1 MTLTANAHI
10 NISAILGIHFMPTL
24 TSYDPINRAP
34 LGDVPITEPAQ
45 MPVVVLRAKQAQKT
59 WGALSLTQR
68 QQKVAQAYECLTAVE
83 EQLTLLI
90 SKEMGKDY
98 RRASYEV
105 AGTIQNATY
114 FTQEIA
120 QALKTEQMGRNGEM
134 QYRPLGVVG
143 VISPWNYP
151 LAMAN
156 NLLLPALVAGNSVVL
171 KPSEE
176 TPLVADL
183 FVRTLNQ
190 VLPENVLQIAHG
202 DAEIGKALVNSEIN
216 MVAFTGS
223 LAAGKHIMASAASGL
238 KRLVMELGGNDP
250 LIVMASA
257 DIDEAVQFSVASSF
271 ENTGQMCTS
280 TERIYVDER
289 IADEFEQKVVA
300 LARRYQAGAW
310 DQHNVN
316 IGPIVNPKQHAN
328 VLSQLEDAKAKGAT
342 FLLGKHHYQ
351 LPYIQP
357 TVVTGITPDMLLERD
372 ETFGPVVAISRFKHL
387 SEAVERANASPYGL
401 GAVVFGGAGANA
413 VAQQMEA
420 GMVAINQGA
429 GGLGPWVGAKQS
441 GFGFHGTAAGHR
453 QFAQLRIISQ

>member
-1 MTLTANAHI
+1 
-10 NISAILGIHFMPTL
+10 MPTL

-34 LGDVPITEPAQ
+34 LGDVLITEPAQ
-45 MPVVVLRAKQAQKT
+45 IPAIVLRAKQAQKS
-59 WGALSLTQR
+59 WSALSLDER
-68 QQKVAQAYECLTAVE
+68 QQKIVQAYEKLTSVE
-83 EQLTLLI
+83 DQLALLI

-98 RRASYEV
+98 RRATYEV
-105 AGTIQNATY
+105 AGTVQNAAY

-120 QALKTEQMGRNGEM
+120 QALKTESMGRNAEM
-134 QYRPLGVVG
+134 QYRPLGVVA

-176 TPLVADL
+176 TPLVAEL
-183 FVRTLNQ
+183 FVKTLNK
-190 VLPENVLQIAHG
+190 VLPKNVLQIAHG
-202 DAEIGKALVNSEIN
+202 DGETGKALVDADIN

-223 LAAGKHIMASAASGL
+223 LTAGKHIMASAASGL

-250 LIVMASA
+250 LIVMANA
-257 DIDEAVQFSVASSF
+257 DIDEAVQFAVASSF

-310 DQHNVN
+310 DQNNAN
-316 IGPIVNPKQHAN
+316 IGPIVNPKQHAK
-328 VLSQLEDAKAKGAT
+328 VLSQLENAHAKGAK
-342 FLLGKHHYQ
+342 FLLGTHNYE

-357 TVVTGITPDMLLERD
+357 TVLTGITPNMLLEQD
-372 ETFGPVVAISRFKHL
+372 ETFGPVVAISRFKEL
-387 SEAVERANASPYGL
+387 SEAVDRANASAYGL
-401 GAVVFGGAGANA
+401 GAVVFGGAGADN

-420 GMVAINQGA
+420 GMVGINQGA
-429 GGLGPWVGAKQS
+429 GGIGPWVGAKQS
-441 GFGFHGTAAGHR
+441 GFGYHGSAAGHR
-453 QFAQLRIISQ
+453 QFAQLRVISK

>member
-1 MTLTANAHI
+1 MSI
-10 NISAILGIHFMPTL
+10 L
-24 TSYDPINRAP
+24 TSYDPLNRAP
-34 LGDVPITEPAQ
+34 LGSIPITEPADI
-45 MPVVVLRAKQAQKT
+45 PVTVLRAKQAQKE
-59 WGALSLTQR
+59 WSALSIEQR
-68 QQKVAQAYECLTAVE
+68 QQKVVRAYQQLTAVE

-90 SKEMGKDY
+90 SKEMGKDS

-105 AGTIQNATY
+105 MGTIQNAAY
-114 FTQEIA
+114 FIEEIG
-120 QALKTEQMGRNGEM
+120 QALHTESMGGNAEM
-134 QYRPLGVVG
+134 QYRALGVVA

-156 NLLLPALVAGNSVVL
+156 NLLLPALIAGNTVVL

-183 FVRTLNQ
+183 FVKTLNQ
-190 VLPENVLQIAHG
+190 VLPEHVLQITHG
-202 DAEIGKALVNSEIN
+202 DAETGKALVNADIN

-223 LAAGKHIMASAASGL
+223 QAAGKHIMASAASGL

-257 DIDEAVQFSVASSF
+257 DIDKAVQFAVASSF
-271 ENTGQMCTS
+271 ENSGQMCTS

-289 IADEFEQKVVA
+289 VADEFEQKVVA
-300 LARRYQAGAW
+300 LANRYQAGAW
-310 DQHNVN
+310 DQKNVN

-328 VLSQLEDAKAKGAT
+328 ILSQLEDAQTKGAK
-342 FLLGKHHYQ
+342 FLLGKAYYE

-357 TVVTGITPDMLLERD
+357 TVVTDITEDMLLEKN
-372 ETFGPVVAISRFKHL
+372 ETFGPVVAISRFKQL

-401 GAVVFGGAGANA
+401 AAVVFGGRDANA

-420 GMVAINQGA
+420 GMVAVNQGA

-453 QFAQLRIISQ
+453 QFTQLRMVNK

>member
-1 MTLTANAHI
+1 
-10 NISAILGIHFMPTL
+10 MPTL
-24 TSYDPINRAP
+24 TSYNPINRKP
-34 LGDVPITEPAQ
+34 LGDVPITEPAE
-45 MPVVVLRAKQAQKT
+45 MPAVVLRAKKAQKS
-59 WGALSLTQR
+59 WSALSLGER
-68 QQKVAQAYECLTAVE
+68 QQVLVKAYEALTAVE
-83 EQLTLLI
+83 DQLTLLV

-105 AGTIQNATY
+105 GGTIQNTAY

-120 QALKTEQMGRNGEM
+120 QALQSESMGHDGEM
-134 QYRPLGVVG
+134 QYRPLGVVA

-176 TPLVADL
+176 TPLVAEL
-183 FVRTLNQ
+183 FVNTLNQ
-190 VLPENVLQIAHG
+190 ILPENVLQIAHG
-202 DAEIGKALVNSEIN
+202 DAETGKALVNDDIN

-257 DIDEAVQFSVASSF
+257 DIDEAVQFAVASSF

-280 TERIYVDER
+280 TERIYVDEHV
-289 IADEFEQKVVA
+289 ANEFEQKVVA
-300 LARRYQAGAW
+300 LARRYQAGPW

-328 VLSQLEDAKAKGAT
+328 VLSQLKDANAKGAK
-342 FLLGKHHYQ
+342 FLLGKPHYE

-357 TVVTGITPDMLLERD
+357 TVVTGITSNMMLEQD
-372 ETFGPVVAISRFKHL
+372 ETFGPVVAISRFNHL

-401 GAVVFGGAGANA
+401 GAVVFGGAGAND
-413 VAQQMEA
+413 VAEQMEA
-420 GMVAINQGA
+420 GMVAINKSA

-453 QFAQLRIISQ
+453 QFSQVRVINK

>member
-1 MTLTANAHI
+1 MQTLI
-10 NISAILGIHFMPTL
+10 
-24 TSYDPINRAP
+24 SYDPINRAP
-34 LGDVPITEPAQ
+34 LGEVPITEPVD
-45 MPVVVLRAKQAQKT
+45 MPALVLRAKKAQKP
-59 WGALSLTQR
+59 WLALSLDER
-68 QQKVAQAYECLTAVE
+68 QQKVMKAYERLAEVE

-105 AGTIQNATY
+105 AGTVQNAAY

-120 QALKTEQMGRNGEM
+120 QALKAESMGSNAEM
-134 QYRPLGVVG
+134 QYRPLGIVA

-156 NLLLPALVAGNSVVL
+156 NLLLPALIAGNSVVL

-183 FVRTLNQ
+183 FVKTLNQ

-202 DAEIGKALVNSEIN
+202 DAKTGKALVNADIN

-257 DIDEAVQFSVASSF
+257 DIDRAVQFAVASSF

-300 LARRYQAGAW
+300 LASRYQAGAW
-310 DQHNVN
+310 DQNNVN
-316 IGPIVNPKQHAN
+316 IGPIVNPKQHAK
-328 VLSQLEDAKAKGAT
+328 VLSQLEDAQAKGAS
-342 FLLGKHHYQ
+342 FLLGKHHYA

-372 ETFGPVVAISRFKHL
+372 ETFGPVVAISRFEQL
-387 SEAVERANASPYGL
+387 SEAIERANASPYGL

-413 VAQQMEA
+413 VAEQMEA

-453 QFAQLRIISQ
+453 QFSQLRIINK

>member
-1 MTLTANAHI
+1 M
-10 NISAILGIHFMPTL
+10 STL
-24 TSYDPINRAP
+24 TSYSPIDRKP
-34 LGDVPITEPAQ
+34 LGDVPITEPAE
-45 MPVVVLRAKQAQKT
+45 MSAVVLRAKNAQKS
-59 WGALSLTQR
+59 WAARSIDKR
-68 QQKVAQAYECLTAVE
+68 QEEVIKAYEALMAVE

-105 AGTIQNATY
+105 GGTIQNTSY
-114 FTQEIA
+114 FSQEIA
-120 QALKTEQMGRNGEM
+120 QALESESMGRDGEM
-134 QYRPLGVVG
+134 QYRPLGVVAI
-143 VISPWNYP
+143 ISPWNYP

-156 NLLLPALVAGNSVVL
+156 NLLLPALIAGNSVVL

-176 TPLVADL
+176 TPLVAEL
-183 FVRTLNQ
+183 FVNTLNK

-202 DAEIGKALVNSEIN
+202 DATTGKALVNADIN

-223 LAAGKHIMASAASGL
+223 QAAGKHIMASAASGL

-250 LIVMASA
+250 LIVMAGA
-257 DIDEAVQFSVASSF
+257 DIDRAAQFAVASSF

-289 IADEFEQKVVA
+289 VADEFEQKVVT
-300 LARRYQAGAW
+300 LARRYQAGPW
-310 DQHNVN
+310 DQSNVN

-328 VLSQLEDAKAKGAT
+328 VLSQLKDANAKGAT
-342 FLLGKHHYQ
+342 FLLGTPHYE

-357 TVVTGITPDMLLERD
+357 TVVTGITPDMTLECD
-372 ETFGPVVAISRFKHL
+372 ETFGPVVAISRFNHL
-387 SEAVERANASPYGL
+387 SEAVERANASSYGL
-401 GAVVFGGAGANA
+401 GAVVFGGAGANN
-413 VAQQMEA
+413 VAEQMEA
-420 GMVAINQGA
+420 GMVAINKGA

-453 QFAQLRIISQ
+453 QFSQVRIINR

>member
-1 MTLTANAHI
+1 MNLLPRRIEVHATLG
-10 NISAILGIHFMPTL
+10 SYFMPTL
-24 TSYDPINRAP
+24 TSYDPINREP
-34 LGDVPITEPAQ
+34 LGDIPITEPTHMSA
-45 MPVVVLRAKQAQKT
+45 VVLRAKQAQKL
-59 WGALSLTQR
+59 WSALSLDER
-68 QQKVAQAYECLTAVE
+68 QQKVMLAYEHLTALE
-83 EQLTLLI
+83 EQLALLI

-105 AGTIQNATY
+105 TGTVQNAAY

-120 QALKTEQMGRNGEM
+120 QALNTESIGHNAEI
-134 QYRPLGVVG
+134 QYRPLGVVA

-156 NLLLPALVAGNSVVL
+156 NLLLPALLAGNTVVL

-176 TPLVADL
+176 TPLVAEL
-183 FVRTLNQ
+183 FVKTLNQ

-202 DAEIGKALVNSEIN
+202 DAETGKALVNSDIN

-223 LAAGKHIMASAASGL
+223 IAAGKHIMASAASGL

-257 DIDEAVQFSVASSF
+257 DIDKAVQFAVASSF

-280 TERIYVDER
+280 TERVYVDER
-289 IADEFEQKVVA
+289 VAYEFEKKVVA
-300 LARRYQAGAW
+300 LASRYRAGAW
-310 DQHNVN
+310 DQNNVN

-328 VLSQLEDAKAKGAT
+328 ILSQLEDAQAKGAK
-342 FLLGKHHYQ
+342 FLLGEAHYE

-357 TVVTGITPDMLLERD
+357 TVVTGIRPDMLLERD
-372 ETFGPVVAISRFKHL
+372 ETFGPVVAISRFKQL

-401 GAVVFGGAGANA
+401 AAVVFGGADANA

-429 GGLGPWVGAKQS
+429 GGIGPWVGAKQS

-453 QFAQLRIISQ
+453 QFAQLRIINK

>member
-1 MTLTANAHI
+1 
-10 NISAILGIHFMPTL
+10 MPTL

-34 LGDVPITEPAQ
+34 LGDVLITEPAQ
-45 MPVVVLRAKQAQKT
+45 IPAIIVRAKQAQKS
-59 WGALSLTQR
+59 WSALSLDER
-68 QQKVAQAYECLTAVE
+68 QQKVVQAYEKLTSVE
-83 EQLTLLI
+83 DQLALLI

-98 RRASYEV
+98 RRATYEV
-105 AGTIQNATY
+105 AGTVQNAAY

-120 QALKTEQMGRNGEM
+120 QALKTESMGRNAEM
-134 QYRPLGVVG
+134 QYRPLGVVA

-176 TPLVADL
+176 TPLVAEL
-183 FVRTLNQ
+183 FVKTLNK
-190 VLPENVLQIAHG
+190 VLPKNVLQIAHG
-202 DAEIGKALVNSEIN
+202 DGETGKALVDADIN

-223 LAAGKHIMASAASGL
+223 LTAGKHIMASAASGL

-257 DIDEAVQFSVASSF
+257 DIDEAVQFAVASSF

-300 LARRYQAGAW
+300 LARRYQAGSW
-310 DQHNVN
+310 DQNNAN
-316 IGPIVNPKQHAN
+316 IGPIVNPKQHAK
-328 VLSQLEDAKAKGAT
+328 VLSQLENAHAKGAK
-342 FLLGKHHYQ
+342 FLLGTHNYE

-357 TVVTGITPDMLLERD
+357 TVVTGITPDMLLEQD
-372 ETFGPVVAISRFKHL
+372 ETFGPVVAISRFKEL
-387 SEAVERANASPYGL
+387 SEAVDRANASAYGL
-401 GAVVFGGAGANA
+401 GAVVFGGAGADN

-420 GMVAINQGA
+420 GMVGINQGA
-429 GGLGPWVGAKQS
+429 GGIGPWVGAKQS
-441 GFGFHGTAAGHR
+441 GFGYHGSAAGHR
-453 QFAQLRIISQ
+453 QFAQLRVISK

>member
-1 MTLTANAHI
+1 
-10 NISAILGIHFMPTL
+10 MPTL
-24 TSYDPINRAP
+24 TSYDPLNRAP
-34 LGDVPITEPAQ
+34 LGDVPIAEPTHIPAI
-45 MPVVVLRAKQAQKT
+45 VLRAKQAQKS
-59 WGALSLTQR
+59 WAVLSLVER
-68 QQKVAQAYECLTAVE
+68 KQKVLQAYERLTAVE
-83 EQLTLLI
+83 DPLALLI
-90 SKEMGKDY
+90 SKEMGKDH

-105 AGTIQNATY
+105 AGTVQNAAY
-114 FTQEIA
+114 FIHEIE
-120 QALKTEQMGRNGEM
+120 QALQNESIGRNGEM
-134 QYRPLGVVG
+134 QYRPLGVVA

-183 FVRTLNQ
+183 FVKTLNQ
-190 VLPENVLQIAHG
+190 VLPEGVLQIAHG
-202 DAEIGKALVNSEIN
+202 DAETGKALVNTEIN

-257 DIDEAVQFSVASSF
+257 DIDEAVQFAVASSF

-280 TERIYVDER
+280 TERIYVDDR

-300 LARRYQAGAW
+300 LASRYKAGAW

-328 VLSQLEDAKAKGAT
+328 VLSQLEDAQNKGAK
-342 FLLGKHHYQ
+342 FLLGKHQYEM
-351 LPYIQP
+351 PYIQP
-357 TVVTGITPDMLLERD
+357 TVVTDITPDMLLEKD
-372 ETFGPVVAISRFKHL
+372 ETFGPVVAISRFKKL
-387 SEAVERANASPYGL
+387 SEAVERANASAYGL
-401 GAVVFGGAGANA
+401 GAVVFGGAGADA

-420 GMVAINQGA
+420 GMVGINQGA
-429 GGLGPWVGAKQS
+429 GGIGPWVGAKQS
-441 GFGFHGTAAGHR
+441 GFGFHGTVAGHR
-453 QFAQLRIISQ
+453 QFAQLRVISN

>member
-1 MTLTANAHI
+1 
-10 NISAILGIHFMPTL
+10 MPTL

-34 LGDVPITEPAQ
+34 LGDVPITEPEDMQA
-45 MPVVVLRAKQAQKT
+45 VILRAKQAQKS
-59 WGALSLTQR
+59 WSALSLDAR
-68 QQKVAQAYECLTAVE
+68 QQKVVQAYE
-83 EQLTLLI
+83 QLTSVEDQLALLI
-90 SKEMGKDY
+90 SNEMGKDY
-98 RRASYEV
+98 RRATYEV
-105 AGTIQNATY
+105 AGTVQNAAY

-120 QALKTEQMGRNGEM
+120 QALKTESMGRNAEM
-134 QYRPLGVVG
+134 QYRPLGVVA

-176 TPLVADL
+176 TPLVAEL
-183 FVRTLNQ
+183 FVKTLNK

-202 DAEIGKALVNSEIN
+202 GSETGKALVNADIN

-257 DIDEAVQFSVASSF
+257 DIDEAVQFAVASSF

-310 DQHNVN
+310 DQNNAN
-316 IGPIVNPKQHAN
+316 IGPMVNPKQHAK
-328 VLSQLEDAKAKGAT
+328 VLSQLENAHTKGAK
-342 FLLGKHHYQ
+342 FLLGTHHYE

-357 TVVTGITPDMLLERD
+357 TVVTDITPDMFLEQD
-372 ETFGPVVAISRFKHL
+372 ETFGPVVAISRFNEL
-387 SEAVERANASPYGL
+387 SEAVERANASAYGL
-401 GAVVFGGAGANA
+401 GAVVFGGAGADN

-420 GMVAINQGA
+420 GMVGINQGA
-429 GGLGPWVGAKQS
+429 GGIGPWVGAKQS
-441 GFGFHGTAAGHR
+441 GFGFHGSAAGHR
-453 QFAQLRIISQ
+453 QFAQLRVISK

>member
-1 MTLTANAHI
+1 MH
-10 NISAILGIHFMPTL
+10 TL

-34 LGDVPITEPAQ
+34 LGDVPITEPEDIQA
-45 MPVVVLRAKQAQKT
+45 VIIRAKQAQKY
-59 WGALSLTQR
+59 WSALSIDER
-68 QQKVAQAYECLTAVE
+68 QQKVVQAYEQLTSIE
-83 EQLTLLI
+83 EQLAVLI

-98 RRASYEV
+98 RRATYEV
-105 AGTIQNATY
+105 AGTVQNAGY

-120 QALKTEQMGRNGEM
+120 QALKTESMGRNAEM
-134 QYRPLGVVG
+134 QYRPLGVVA

-176 TPLVADL
+176 TPLVAEL
-183 FVRTLNQ
+183 FVKTLNK
-190 VLPENVLQIAHG
+190 VLPKNVLQIAHG
-202 DAEIGKALVNSEIN
+202 DGETGKALVDADIN

-223 LAAGKHIMASAASGL
+223 LTAGKHIMVSAASGL

-257 DIDEAVQFSVASSF
+257 DIDKAVQFAVASSF

-300 LARRYQAGAW
+300 LARRYQAGSW
-310 DQHNVN
+310 DQNNAN
-316 IGPIVNPKQHAN
+316 IGPIVNPKQHAK
-328 VLSQLEDAKAKGAT
+328 VLSQLENAHAKGAK
-342 FLLGKHHYQ
+342 FLLGTHHYE

-357 TVVTGITPDMLLERD
+357 TVVTGITPDMLLEQD
-372 ETFGPVVAISRFKHL
+372 ETFGPVVAISRFKEL
-387 SEAVERANASPYGL
+387 SEAVNRANASAYGL
-401 GAVVFGGAGANA
+401 GAVVFGGAGADN

-420 GMVAINQGA
+420 GMVGINQGA
-429 GGLGPWVGAKQS
+429 GGIGPWVGAKQS
-441 GFGFHGTAAGHR
+441 GFGYHGSAAGHR
-453 QFAQLRIISQ
+453 QFAQLRVISK

>member
-1 MTLTANAHI
+1 MH
-10 NISAILGIHFMPTL
+10 TL

-34 LGDVPITEPAQ
+34 LGDVPITEPEDIQA
-45 MPVVVLRAKQAQKT
+45 VIIRAKQAQKY
-59 WGALSLTQR
+59 WSALSIDER
-68 QQKVAQAYECLTAVE
+68 QQKVVQAYEQLISVE
-83 EQLTLLI
+83 EQLAVLI

-98 RRASYEV
+98 RRATYEV
-105 AGTIQNATY
+105 AGTVQNAGY

-120 QALKTEQMGRNGEM
+120 QALKTESMGRNAEM
-134 QYRPLGVVG
+134 QYRPLGVVA

-176 TPLVADL
+176 TPLVAEL
-183 FVRTLNQ
+183 FVKTLNK
-190 VLPENVLQIAHG
+190 VLPKNVLQIAHG
-202 DAEIGKALVNSEIN
+202 DGETGKALVDADIN

-223 LAAGKHIMASAASGL
+223 LTAGKHIMVSAASGL

-257 DIDEAVQFSVASSF
+257 DIDKAVQFAVASSF

-300 LARRYQAGAW
+300 LARRYQAGSW
-310 DQHNVN
+310 DQNNAN
-316 IGPIVNPKQHAN
+316 IGPIVNPKQHAK
-328 VLSQLEDAKAKGAT
+328 VLSQLENAHAKGAK
-342 FLLGKHHYQ
+342 FLLGTHHYE

-357 TVVTGITPDMLLERD
+357 TVVTGITPDMLLEQD
-372 ETFGPVVAISRFKHL
+372 ETFGPVVAISRFKEL
-387 SEAVERANASPYGL
+387 SEAVNRANASAYGL
-401 GAVVFGGAGANA
+401 GAVVFGGAGADN

-420 GMVAINQGA
+420 GMVGINQGA
-429 GGLGPWVGAKQS
+429 GGIGPWVGAKQS
-441 GFGFHGTAAGHR
+441 GFGYHGSAAGHR
-453 QFAQLRIISQ
+453 QFAQLRVISK